1 MVLVVDSLRPIW
13 DMSVHLGLEVSDPVP
28 LRSTNNVVV
37 WLRPTPV
44 VVKATASPQNR
55 LGWELEVATV
65 LYDAGAPVGG
75 PSALVE
81 PVVHH
86 HDGWHMS
93 FWTYHPQTE
102 GDAEP
107 TAVARA
113 LAHLHEKLDGFN
125 VDPAW
130 SLPSWDEAPKSVLH
144 QLADQSFACLL
155 GRADRDLLRTA
166 LGAFGQVSE
175 LSANHGGLHG
185 SPHSFNT
192 LTVSGSPIF
201 IDLETACRGPREW
214 DLCHT
219 DAAVTKA
226 YQGSLSE
233 VALKKAR
240 LIVSAMTSAL
250 CWDSIDRGPDMRFHA
265 EHHLAQVR
273 SAHT

>member
-1 MVLVVDSLRPIW
+1 MVRVVDSLTPIL
-13 DMSVHLGLEVSDPVP
+13 DMSAHLGLAGSDPVP

-44 VVKATASPQNR
+44 VVKATASPRNR
-55 LGWELEVATV
+55 LGWELMVATA
-65 LYDAGAPVGG
+65 LHDAEAPVGG

-81 PVVHH
+81 PVVYH

-93 FWTYHPQTE
+93 FWTYHPQSE
-102 GDAEP
+102 ADPEP

-113 LAHLHEKLDGFN
+113 LAQLHEKLDALN

-130 SLPSWDEAPKSVLH
+130 SLSTWDEAPKDVLRR
-144 QLADQSFACLL
+144 LEDESFACLL
-155 GRADRDLLRTA
+155 GRADRELLRTA
-166 LGAFGQVSE
+166 LGAFDQVSE
-175 LSANHGGLHG
+175 LSDDHGGLHG

-192 LTVSGSPIF
+192 LTVPRSPIF
-201 IDLETACRGPREW
+201 IDFETARRGPREW

-219 DAAVTKA
+219 DAAVTEA

-233 VALKKAR
+233 VALEKAR

-250 CWDSIDRGPDMRFHA
+250 CWDGIDRGPDMRFHA
-265 EHHLAQVR
+265 EQHLAQVR
-273 SAHT
+273 SALA

>member
-1 MVLVVDSLRPIW
+1 MVRVVDSLRPIL
-13 DMSVHLGLEVSDPVP
+13 DMSAHLGLAVSDPVP

-55 LGWELEVATV
+55 LGWELVVATA
-65 LYDAGAPVGG
+65 LYDAGAPVGR

-81 PVVHH
+81 NVVHH

-93 FWTYHPQTE
+93 FWTHHPQTE

-113 LAHLHEKLDGFN
+113 LAQLHQELDALN

-130 SLPSWDEAPKSVLH
+130 SLPSWEKAPKSVLH
-144 QLADQSFACLL
+144 RLEEESFAGLL
-155 GRADRDLLRTA
+155 GRADRELLRTA
-166 LGAFGQVSE
+166 LSAFGRVSE
-175 LSANHGGLHG
+175 LSADHGGLHG

-192 LTVSGSPIF
+192 LTVPGSPIF
-201 IDLETACRGPREW
+201 IDFETACRGPREW

-219 DAAVTKA
+219 EPAVAEA

-233 VALKKAR
+233 VALEKAR

-273 SAHT
+273 SALT